1 MNMPNPGACPA
12 HVGFLHDTV
21 FNFRN
26 GWYLTSFLLSYP
38 QFVAGIHLFFRHTR
52 GFRRVSILKETK
64 MDSR

>member
-38 QFVAGIHLFFRHTR
+38 QFVAGIHLFSVIPA
-52 GFRRVSILKETK
+52 VSGGYPF
-64 MDSR
+64 